1 MIEPYVPAV
10 DPKSIYA
17 QAAHVGGLGW
27 MLKDVAHYQALMTM
41 VDYVRE
47 HERRLINGED
57 IDGRC

>member
-1 MIEPYVPAV
+1 MIEPYVAPV

-17 QAAHVGGLGW
+17 KAAHVGGLGW
-27 MLKDVAHYQALMTM
+27 MLKDLAHYEALMAM

-47 HERRLINGED
+47 YERRVMSGED